1 MIAKFTVSN
10 IVPIADDITRPES
23 KNLNKMKILP

>member
-10 IVPIADDITRPES
+10 IVPIADDIGRPDQTGR
-23 KNLNKMKILP
+23 PDWQFD

>member
-10 IVPIADDITRPES
+10 IVPIADGIARPDQTGR
-23 KNLNKMKILP
+23 PDWQFD